1 MSAFI
6 ANLVLWRHAEAED
19 GFPDAARE
27 LTRRGRRDAA
37 AMGAWLRARLP
48 EDTRILVSPAL
59 RTRQTADALELP
71 YDTTPEVGTSSDARR
86 VLAAA
91 AWPLDSGTV
100 LVVGHQPTLGEIA
113 ALLLGDED
121 GGLSVRK
128 GAVWWFGR
136 RLRRGVPGVALRAAI
151 APDLLQD

>member
-19 GFPDAARE
+19 GTPDAARE
-27 LTRRGRRDAA
+27 LTRRGQRDAA

-48 EDTRILVSPAL
+48 EDARILVSPAL
-59 RTRQTADALELP
+59 RTRQTADALDLP
-71 YDTTPEVGTSSDARR
+71 YETSAEVGTSSDPKR

-91 AWPLDSGTV
+91 GWPLDSGTV

-136 RLRRGVPGVALRAAI
+136 RLRHGVPGVALRAAI
-151 APDLLQD
+151 APDLLQG